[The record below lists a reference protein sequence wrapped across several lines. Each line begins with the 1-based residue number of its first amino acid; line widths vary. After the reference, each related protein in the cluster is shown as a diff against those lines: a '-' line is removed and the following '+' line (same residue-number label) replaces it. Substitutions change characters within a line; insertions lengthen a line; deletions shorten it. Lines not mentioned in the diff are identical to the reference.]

1 MFFFFL
7 LSFFLS
13 LINNLC
19 LDYFY
24 GNHNNEQPL
33 APSSQCKRRI
43 GQGRGQQKLKP
54 SVCFFFLLN
63 FYFFF
68 FFFLLNVYFQEIY
81 HDGNEQ
87 PLPPLSTKQMRMSN
101 VYHHHHTNNGQK
113 TGQSNRGD
121 NGGSRHDTSK
131 APWYVSFHYLFI
143 FYLLN
148 IYLHLEL
155 LHCNVMMMNG
165 HHHTPS
171 AAAATVSTG
180 MSYICVCFTVL
191 MTI

>member
-1 MFFFFL
+1 MFRLLLWEPQQRTATGTIVTMQTKDRAGERTTEAQTFSMFFFSFKFL
-7 LSFFLS
+7 LL
-13 LINNLC
+13 
-19 LDYFY
+19 
-24 GNHNNEQPL
+24 
-33 APSSQCKRRI
+33 
-43 GQGRGQQKLKP
+43 
-54 SVCFFFLLN
+54 
-63 FYFFF
+63 F